1 MINHDFPYTI
11 PKGNDSGGLPE
22 VRSVTE
28 LFVRTAY
35 GPVMGTKR
43 SNLMIE
49 SAFRVATAE
58 SDIMDLVQTSI

>member
-1 MINHDFPYTI
+1 MINHDFPYAI

-43 SNLMIE
+43 SNPMIE
-49 SAFRVATAE
+49 SAF
-58 SDIMDLVQTSI
+58 